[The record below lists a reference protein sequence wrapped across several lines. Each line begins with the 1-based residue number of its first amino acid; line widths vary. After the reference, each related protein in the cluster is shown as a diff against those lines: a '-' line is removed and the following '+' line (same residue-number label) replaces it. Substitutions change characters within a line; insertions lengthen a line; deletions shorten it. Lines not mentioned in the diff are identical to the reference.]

1 MILTFNIKTYF
12 LTTFKPI
19 WLHKDVFYSYIN
31 KLAFILGNHQKLV
44 K

>member
-31 KLAFILGNHQKLV
+31 KLPLILNDLS
-44 K
+44 